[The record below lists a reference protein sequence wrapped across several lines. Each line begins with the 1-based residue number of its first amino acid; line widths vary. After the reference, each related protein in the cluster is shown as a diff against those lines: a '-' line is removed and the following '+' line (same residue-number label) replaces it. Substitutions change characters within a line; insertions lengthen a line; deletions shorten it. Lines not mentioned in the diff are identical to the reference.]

1 MNIFKFIKMIIILKC
16 YCLEGEPMYVCDI
29 VCDAHLSL
37 RDFKIIIRSK
47 IKKQNKKK
55 KQA

>member
-1 MNIFKFIKMIIILKC
+1 MIIILKC